1 MLQATF
7 TLVSVLCR
15 FWVWKAWE
23 HSLFSTLFQQ
33 TPCSLCCLQFTHVS
47 IFFCLPFPPTPAYS
61 SRILIFSYSVS
72 YSPPPQARNR
82 RQFRAP
88 EILSTSTMSTC
99 KGKRWQYWLIYSH
112 ILSKVPCQRLSLIT
126 FTKTL
131 ILYITKS
138 ESNNCFIRWTKNRK
152 SCFSFLTDSK

>member
-47 IFFCLPFPPTPAYS
+47 IFFVYHFPHPLAYS

-72 YSPPPQARNR
+72 YSPPLPQAWNR
-82 RQFRAP
+82 RQLPAP

-99 KGKRWQYWLIYSH
+99 KGKRWQYWLIYNDV
-112 ILSKVPCQRLSLIT
+112 LSKVPCQRLSLIT

-131 ILYITKS
+131 IILDITKS
-138 ESNNCFIRWTKNRK
+138 ESNNCFICWTKNRNHV
-152 SCFSFLTDSK
+152 FLS